1 MPDMEFDG
9 HIIGASFASSDRF
22 VAGRWRHSPF
32 GPFADLM
39 WSRPDGQRVL
49 FAPNEHIGAFI
60 ARHYAFDEVQI
71 EPVRIER
78 DAGVEVVVETASIRV
93 VLRPNAPG
101 VASRLLALRPRR
113 LRTARRW
120 IGFEDRVLRPLV
132 RPLFAA
138 SGVRSTGVTL
148 AGTREWYAIHDYRTA
163 EATASIGGSDLGQ
176 PAPCG
181 PARFG
186 FSEFPAVPALVRVTS
201 IFELG

>member
-1 MPDMEFDG
+1 MEFDG

-22 VAGRWRHSPF
+22 VAGRWRRSPF

-39 WSRPDGQRVL
+39 WCRPDGHRVL
-49 FAPNEHIGAFI
+49 FAPNALIGAFI
-60 ARHYAFDEVQI
+60 ARHYAFDEVRI
-71 EPVRIER
+71 EQVRIER
-78 DAGVEVVVETASIRV
+78 DAVVEVVAETGAIRLA
-93 VLRPNAPG
+93 LRPNAPG

-120 IGFEDRVLRPLV
+120 ISFEDRLLRPIV

-138 SGVRSTGVTL
+138 GGVRSTGVTL
-148 AGTREWYAIHDYRTA
+148 AGTREWYAIHDFRAA
-163 EATASIGGSDLGQ
+163 EASASIGGSDLGH

-186 FSEFPAVPALVRVTS
+186 FSEFPAVPALVRVTA
-201 IFELG
+201 IFEPG